1 MTQAKKTAAEPLL
14 SVRGLRVDIASKRI
28 LRSVDFDVAA
38 GELVVLMGANGSGK
52 STLAL
57 ALAGHPRYE
66 VAGTAHLDGQ
76 DLLALPVEARAR
88 AGLFLSF
95 QAPPDIP
102 GVKNNLFIRTAL
114 NAQRASRG
122 EAEIDAFD
130 FLGQAKGGA
139 KRLGLPETMLGR
151 PVNEGFSGGERKR
164 NELLQLSLF
173 KPRVALLDEIDS
185 GLDVDGVRAL
195 VELIAAMR
203 SEGTAFVVV
212 SHYLHLIEML
222 EPTRVLRLHEGCIAE
237 SGDLELARSITS
249 QGFAASAAA
258 SAAATVGA

>member
-1 MTQAKKTAAEPLL
+1 MNQAKTSGEPLL
-14 SVRGLRVDIASKRI
+14 SVRKLQVDIAGKRV
-28 LRSVDFDVAA
+28 LRSVDFDVDA

-66 VAGTAHLDGQ
+66 VSGTAHMGGQ
-76 DLLALPVEARAR
+76 DLLELPVEARAR

-122 EAEIDAFD
+122 EPEIDAYD
-130 FLGQAKGGA
+130 FLGQAKAGA
-139 KRLGLPETMLGR
+139 KRLGLPDAMLAR

-164 NELLQLSLF
+164 NELLQLALF

-195 VELIAAMR
+195 VDLITEMR
-203 SEGTAFVVV
+203 AQGTAFVVV
-212 SHYLHLIEML
+212 SHYLHMIEML
-222 EPTRVLRLHEGCIAE
+222 EPDRVLRLQDGCISE
-237 SGDLELARSITS
+237 SGDLELARSITA
-249 QGFAASAAA
+249 QGFAAAPARQAAP
-258 SAAATVGA
+258 VGA